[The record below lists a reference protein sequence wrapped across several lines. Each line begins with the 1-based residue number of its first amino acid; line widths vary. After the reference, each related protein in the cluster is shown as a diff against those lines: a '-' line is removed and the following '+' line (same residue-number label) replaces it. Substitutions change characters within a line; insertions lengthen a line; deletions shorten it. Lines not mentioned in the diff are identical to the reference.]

1 MLDLNAPARSETA
14 SSASAPA
21 GGGNGEVGGNG
32 DASHAGAAHAAPGLD
47 AAARRQLLD
56 EPILD
61 ADDARVGAR
70 RDGSVTPEFTEA
82 PLAALAPAVVNR
94 RLLAP
99 GDREPLW
106 KRWLFVAAAITL
118 AYAHFYFVT
127 SFWGPAHWGNNHN
140 GYLVGAKNLANSL
153 TSGKLTSG
161 FEPAS
166 PFEFVGWMWVMAQ
179 ENPAAPG
186 GGMHYP
192 KYPIGLP
199 LVDAIVY
206 RIGLAT
212 VGADRA
218 IEWVFLVSPVA
229 MSLALL
235 GTFFLTR
242 RLASSFAGI
251 LAMILLGTLPLTL
264 ILANNPNSHAL
275 SLCFICWGM
284 YATVRWWETLS
295 WWRGLIAG
303 FLLGYA
309 VTIRY
314 TEGLLL
320 LPLAL
325 AGLLAVT
332 YRPRWL
338 VSWWRV
344 GAWALFACAA
354 FVIHD
359 SLGQT
364 TFAWQQ
370 WLTTKIGPNL
380 AWWHRALLIALPL
393 VITLRWTLLGRLFRR
408 ETIGDVILGGEW
420 LRALACALVVLAASI
435 VSIPQ
440 LETTTPPWLHVARLA
455 LAASGFATLV
465 VLFHTIRWREL
476 RTWAPS
482 ATLAV
487 GWLLPVGFLL
497 AFNKLTVGT
506 LTGYD
511 TTNESTGFTYKTF
524 MNKWQDTLTQLYNQG
539 LYFILPV
546 ALVGLVMAF
555 RWSWR
560 AALLLLLWFVP
571 GTLLYMAYYYGRGMP
586 LIGYLR
592 FFTSMLP
599 AAVVAA
605 VWMVHKASADA
616 RARDAALAELS
627 DPRPRRWWWGGSVA
641 APLAAGV
648 FVAIP
653 ASMNVNN
660 MLGSLERDGVI
671 ANNLADVGRRAR
683 QSIPDNAIVFGHSQ
697 RLLNY
702 LQFAGKDSWK
712 YYGADYFR
720 NGFPVPHMGS
730 NDPDQPNPIQ
740 PWRKNFLKKAYD
752 GLDNADM
759 VKAQNEIMA
768 NALQAG
774 QRVFLVRESSQVS
787 AFRRAFLPASKWETK
802 TAQKWTDMAKL
813 SPLASRSLAS
823 LGADVAGRGS
833 AVKWEII
840 EVTKKPDPP
849 PKPQPATQ
857 PTTPP
862 AHQVASVAPATQ
874 PATQPTAQVPDFIQD
889 MVDEL
894 KSKKR

>member
-1 MLDLNAPARSETA
+1 MIEPAHPA
-14 SSASAPA
+14 SSN
-21 GGGNGEVGGNG
+21 GNGEVIET
-32 DASHAGAAHAAPGLD
+32 APGLD

-56 EPILD
+56 EPVMVELPPHPSH
-61 ADDARVGAR
+61 ARHVGE
-70 RDGSVTPEFTEA
+70 GSVAPEFAQVAREPAAA
-82 PLAALAPAVVNR
+82 PRRLVSPAEREPLLTRWIYVIAALA
-94 RLLAP
+94 
-99 GDREPLW
+99 
-106 KRWLFVAAAITL
+106 L
-118 AYAHFYFVT
+118 AYAHYYFIT
-127 SFWGPAHWGNNHN
+127 SFWAPAHWGNNQN
-140 GYLVGAKNLANSL
+140 GYLVGAKHLAQSMTRGRL
-153 TSGKLTSG
+153 TTG
-161 FEPAS
+161 FEPTS

-179 ENPAAPG
+179 ENPTAPG

-192 KYPIGLP
+192 KYPLGLP

-206 RIGLAT
+206 RIGHALYGPET
-212 VGADRA
+212 A
-218 IEWVFLVSPVA
+218 IEWVFRVSPAA

-242 RLASSFAGI
+242 RLASSFAGV

-295 WWRGLIAG
+295 WWRGLVAG

-320 LPLAL
+320 LPLAI
-325 AGLLAVT
+325 AGLTAVA

-344 GAWALFACAA
+344 GVWALFACVA
-354 FVIHD
+354 FVLHD
-359 SLGQT
+359 APGQT
-364 TFAWQQ
+364 AFEWQK
-370 WLTTKIGPNL
+370 WLTAQVGPQL
-380 AWWHRALLIALPL
+380 LGWHRALLVAAPL
-393 VITLRWTLLGRLFRR
+393 LITLNWRGVARGFNR
-408 ETIGDVILGGEW
+408 ETVGDLILSGEW
-420 LRALACALVVLAASI
+420 LRGLACGGVVLAASV

-440 LETTTPPWLHVARLA
+440 LETTTPQWLHLVRLI
-455 LAASGFATLV
+455 LAAAGFAILV
-465 VLFHTIRWREL
+465 ALFHTIRWREL
-476 RTWAPS
+476 RTWLPS
-482 ATLAV
+482 ATLAI
-487 GWLLPVGFLL
+487 GWLLPVVFLL
-497 AFNKLTVGT
+497 VFNKLTVGT

-524 MNKWQDTLTQLYNQG
+524 MNKWQDTLGQLYNQG

-546 ALVGLVMAF
+546 ALVGLFMAF

-560 AALLLLLWFVP
+560 AALLLTLWFLP

-605 VWMVHKASADA
+605 VWMIHKASA
-616 RARDAALAELS
+616 
-627 DPRPRRWWWGGSVA
+627 RPRVEPAPVPGQTWWRGALRRAWTNGSLAV
-641 APLAAGV
+641 PLAAGV

-653 ASMNVNN
+653 SAMNLYN
-660 MLGSLERDGVI
+660 MIGSLERDATI

-683 QSIPDNAIVFGHSQ
+683 FSIPDNAVVFGHSQ

-730 NDPDQPNPIQ
+730 NDPDAPNPIQ
-740 PWRKNFLKKAYD
+740 PGRKEFLKKSYE

-759 VKAQNEIMA
+759 VKAQNQIMTD
-768 NALQAG
+768 ALAAG
-774 QRVFLVRESSQVS
+774 TRVFIILESSQVS
-787 AFRRAFLPASKWETK
+787 AFRRAFLPTAKWETK
-802 TAQKWTDMAKL
+802 TVQKWTDPARM
-813 SPLASRSLAS
+813 SPLATRSLAS

-833 AVKWEII
+833 PVRWEII
-840 EVTKKPDPP
+840 EVTAKPAPP

-857 PTTPP
+857 PTT
-862 AHQVASVAPATQ
+862 APASTQ
-874 PATQPTAQVPDFIQD
+874 PVALLPDFIQD